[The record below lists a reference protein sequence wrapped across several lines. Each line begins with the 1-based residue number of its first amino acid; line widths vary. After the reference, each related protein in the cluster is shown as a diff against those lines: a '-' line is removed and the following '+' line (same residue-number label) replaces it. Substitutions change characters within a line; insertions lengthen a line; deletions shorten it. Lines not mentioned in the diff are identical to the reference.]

1 MVYIDMAFSVLIR
14 NILKDF
20 KYNRF
25 FKNNA
30 LVCIRSLYFEQYI
43 KTYFAIILLVFNM
56 ISCIYTPDDVRGK
69 HLLYIEAQIHQ

>member
-1 MVYIDMAFSVLIR
+1 MAFSVLIR

-56 ISCIYTPDDVRGK
+56 IIVSFKLKEIDSKKVALFK
-69 HLLYIEAQIHQ
+69 IIKVLN